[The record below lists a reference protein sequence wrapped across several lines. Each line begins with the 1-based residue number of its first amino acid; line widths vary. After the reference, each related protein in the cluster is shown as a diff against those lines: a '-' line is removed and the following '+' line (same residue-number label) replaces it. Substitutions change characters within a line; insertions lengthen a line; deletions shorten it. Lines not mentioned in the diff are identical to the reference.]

1 MIRWI
6 GDAGWHMS
14 DLRGHFRDAGE
25 VRDGKRR
32 RRLVHGT
39 LADLGTELMTFA
51 DHDSSHAPCEAENPQ
66 PRSGFSD
73 CRYPHPLASA
83 AANC

>member
-14 DLRGHFRDAGE
+14 DLCGHLRDAGE

-32 RRLVHGT
+32 RRLVLGT

-51 DHDSSHAPCEAENPQ
+51 DHDSSHAPARQRIHSREAVF
-66 PRSGFSD
+66 RIAGILI
-73 CRYPHPLASA
+73 R
-83 AANC
+83 